1 MRKVNFLQQKREK
14 DKGRY
19 LDGILIFLAML
30 VLIEFIVLCLY
41 EPIKSNDF
49 SIVQCQKMENTFD
62 VSWGNQTIQTKLTCM
77 IDNPDMEPIYIKTV
91 LHKAKLGG
99 GDSILFRSR
108 QSGAK
113 VYLDDELVYD
123 SGDAYDYP
131 FLLGYGSF
139 WRSMKL
145 GDDYDGKT
153 LTIELEPLYA
163 LQAVSG
169 YIPDIYF
176 GTQSSFMI
184 KLFQDGF
191 WYLVLT
197 VFLVLA
203 GIALLFYGIISIYK
217 RRMYQIFFLGLFSID
232 TGLWM
237 LMETHI
243 LEMFLK
249 NNAILICLTLSAYG
263 MMPVLLVRF
272 LLSYDEFKDKIYLR
286 LLYLTGSILNIVQII
301 MAMAGICSQFE
312 SQGLNRIY
320 LGLTVVGLL
329 MALSSVRSAEKGKRQ
344 LYSGLVVLA
353 VSTVLELVNFLL
365 IDKKNSGR
373 ILILG
378 ICLFIVKSGI
388 DLIRKAKATQKTDME
403 QELLVKM
410 AYTDGMTHLGN
421 RYAYDQEKDRL
432 EEKEDAHVIILIA
445 DMNGLKKANDR
456 HGHSYGDKII
466 CKTADIMLDSFG
478 TVGRCFRIGGDEF
491 CVLAENTE
499 FSAFEACIRK
509 MEEKTSALQKEISGY
524 GIAYGVAEG
533 NSKEIEDIFHSAD
546 NRMYTRKKD
555 MRRAENESFEN

>member
-1 MRKVNFLQQKREK
+1 MQQGRNK
-14 DKGRY
+14 DKNKY
-19 LDGILIFLAML
+19 LDWLMRALCIL
-30 VLIEFIVLCLY
+30 VVIEFIVLYLY

-62 VSWGNQTIQTKLTCM
+62 VSWGSQSIQTTLSSM
-77 IDNPDMEPIYIKTV
+77 IDNPDMDPIYIRTV
-91 LHKAKLGG
+91 LHKDELGG

-123 SGDAYDYP
+123 SGDAYNYP

-184 KLFQDGF
+184 MLFKNGF

-197 VFLVLA
+197 VFLT
-203 GIALLFYGIISIYK
+203 LLGIILLIYGMIQIHKK
-217 RRMYQIFFLGLFSID
+217 RAYQMFFLGLFSVD

-249 NNAILICLTLSAYG
+249 NNSILICLTLSTYG

-286 LLYLTGSILNIVQII
+286 ALYLIGSVLNIVQILL
-301 MAMAGICSQFE
+301 AMAGICSQFE
-312 SQGLNRIY
+312 TQGLNRVY
-320 LGLTVVGLL
+320 LGLMVVGLL
-329 MALSSVRSAEKGKRQ
+329 MALSSVRSAAKGKRK
-344 LYSGLVVLA
+344 LYSGIVVLA
-353 VSTVLELVNFLL
+353 VSTVLELVYFLL
-365 IDKKNSGR
+365 IDKKSSGK

-378 ICLFIVKSGI
+378 ICLFIVKSGT
-388 DLIRKAKATQKTDME
+388 DLIREARETQKTDME
-403 QELLVKM
+403 QELLMKM

-421 RYAYDQEKDRL
+421 RYAYDQERNRL
-432 EEKEDAHVIILIA
+432 EEQEDTHITILIA
-445 DMNGLKKANDR
+445 DMNGLKEANDR
-456 HGHSYGDKII
+456 YGHLYGDQII
-466 CKTADIMLDSFG
+466 CKTADILSASFKDAG
-478 TVGRCFRIGGDEF
+478 KCFRIGGDEF
-491 CVLAENTE
+491 CVLAEDAE
-499 FSAFEACIRK
+499 PSIFESCIQK
-509 MEEKTSALQKEISGY
+509 MEEKTSELQKEITAY
-524 GIAYGVAEG
+524 GIAYGVADG
-533 NSKEIEDIFHSAD
+533 TSKEIEDIFHTAD
-546 NRMYTRKKD
+546 NRMYSRKKE
-555 MRRAENESFEN
+555 MRRK

>member
-1 MRKVNFLQQKREK
+1 MKKVTFLQQGRNK
-14 DKGRY
+14 DKNKY
-19 LDGILIFLAML
+19 LDWLMRALCIL
-30 VLIEFIVLCLY
+30 VVIEFIVLYLY

-62 VSWGNQTIQTKLTCM
+62 VSWGSQSIQTTLSSM
-77 IDNPDMEPIYIKTV
+77 IDNPDMDPIYIRTV
-91 LHKAKLGG
+91 LHKDELGG

-123 SGDAYDYP
+123 SGDAYNYP

-184 KLFQDGF
+184 MLFKNGF

-197 VFLVLA
+197 VFLT
-203 GIALLFYGIISIYK
+203 LLGIILLIYGMIQIHKK
-217 RRMYQIFFLGLFSID
+217 RAYQMFFLGLFSVD

-249 NNAILICLTLSAYG
+249 NNSILICLTLSTYG

-286 LLYLTGSILNIVQII
+286 ALYLIGSVLNIVQILL
-301 MAMAGICSQFE
+301 AMAGICSQFE
-312 SQGLNRIY
+312 TQGLNRVY
-320 LGLTVVGLL
+320 LGLMVVGLL
-329 MALSSVRSAEKGKRQ
+329 MALSSVRSAAKGKRK
-344 LYSGLVVLA
+344 LYSGIVVLA
-353 VSTVLELVNFLL
+353 VSTVLELVYFLL
-365 IDKKNSGR
+365 IDKKSSGK

-378 ICLFIVKSGI
+378 ICLFIVKSGT
-388 DLIRKAKATQKTDME
+388 DLIREARETQKTDME
-403 QELLVKM
+403 QELLMKM

-421 RYAYDQEKDRL
+421 RYAYDQERNRL
-432 EEKEDAHVIILIA
+432 EEQEDTHITILIA
-445 DMNGLKKANDR
+445 DMNGLKEANDR
-456 HGHSYGDKII
+456 YGHLYGDQII
-466 CKTADIMLDSFG
+466 CKTADILSASFKDAG
-478 TVGRCFRIGGDEF
+478 KCFRIGGDEF
-491 CVLAENTE
+491 CVLAEDAE
-499 FSAFEACIRK
+499 PSIFESCIQK
-509 MEEKTSALQKEISGY
+509 MEEKTSELQKEITAY
-524 GIAYGVAEG
+524 GIAYGVADG
-533 NSKEIEDIFHSAD
+533 TSKEIEDIFHTAD
-546 NRMYTRKKD
+546 NRMYSRKKE
-555 MRRAENESFEN
+555 MRRK